1 MGLSGQRQIH
11 LTSMPKSFYTATSGE
26 IIINGTDI
34 SKVSSKELL
43 EIRRKELSMV
53 FQNFG
58 LLHSVQYY
66 KILHLDSNCRA
77 FRKTSVRKYAMDC
90 MQQVD

>member
-1 MGLSGQRQIH
+1 MGLSG
-11 LTSMPKSFYTATSGE
+11 SGKSTLLRCLNRLIRPTSGE

-53 FQNFG
+53 FQHFG
-58 LLHSVQYY
+58 LLPHRTVLQN
-66 KILHLDSNCRA
+66 IA
-77 FRKTSVRKYAMDC
+77 FGLELQGIQKNEREKLQWTVCSKWD
-90 MQQVD
+90 